1 MMKSTNTVNKSIM
14 SRLPTPSSKRDH
26 FRFFVVYLLKNLVT
40 LWSEIFFRSVVPILN
55 FVHLLIC
62 RGLKVILTITQILKN
77 GLHRMLVRLVNCPEF
92 SGPDQ
97 LNGGTIW
104 MGGQLNYWVSNTEIP
119 SGFCLLQ
126 RQELRKIVGAA
137 AQNEESS
144 CPLTLHC
151 TGDRSPADAS
161 LEILTSVLL
170 PYATWG
176 ETSETSSCFSG
187 HSHPSSGSY
196 PTLPRKM
203 LTPKIRNSPFCNC
216 CFLLWPNY

>member
-1 MMKSTNTVNKSIM
+1 MWLADLQGAQGNFDNYPNLKKGPPQDVGTSCQFSWIFGTGSIGWG
-14 SRLPTPSSKRDH
+14 DH
-26 FRFFVVYLLKNLVT
+26 
-40 LWSEIFFRSVVPILN
+40 
-55 FVHLLIC
+55 
-62 RGLKVILTITQILKN
+62 
-77 GLHRMLVRLVNCPEF
+77 
-92 SGPDQ
+92 
-97 LNGGTIW
+97 LNGRPVE
-104 MGGQLNYWVSNTEIP
+104 YWFSNEADNTEIVCFIS

-203 LTPKIRNSPFCNC
+203 LTPKIRNSPFCHC
-216 CFLLWPNY
+216 CCSLWPN

>member
-1 MMKSTNTVNKSIM
+1 MC
-14 SRLPTPSSKRDH
+14 DA
-26 FRFFVVYLLKNLVT
+26 
-40 LWSEIFFRSVVPILN
+40 
-55 FVHLLIC
+55 LIC

-77 GLHRMLVRLVNCPEF
+77 GLHRILVRLVNCSEF
-92 SGPDQ
+92 SDQ
-97 LNGGTIW
+97 LDGGTIW
-104 MGGQLNYWVSNTEIP
+104 MGDQLNTEFPMKLTI
-119 SGFCLLQ
+119 
-126 RQELRKIVGAA
+126 LRLSASYPVAFVCYKGKSWERLWGG

-176 ETSETSSCFSG
+176 ETSETSSSFSG

-203 LTPKIRNSPFCNC
+203 LTPKIRNSPFCHC
-216 CFLLWPNY
+216 CWSLWPNY